1 MDEEAIIMFEHI
13 AERPA
18 IRRSWPALIL
28 TISIVG
34 HAAAGVVLLVVAM
47 WQIARLAPPER
58 QVRVVSRASP
68 IPVSIDE
75 PPPSRSVKPRAK
87 PTLSSRPVRELVQ
100 SSKTSISN
108 EEPEVDVEYGTVGG
122 PGHENGVPGG
132 RGTNPLAT
140 SIGDQG
146 AGVPMVPMEVQQP
159 PPAPAPRNIPEHLL
173 KGKRTAGN
181 EQIRPPES
189 VRLDMVRA
197 GTRRLTASIKMCL
210 DAQGR
215 VESLDIL
222 KSTGHDAYDREFLRE
237 MRGWR
242 YQPYRIGNNA
252 AAVCTPI
259 TFVYDMKD

>member
-28 TISIVG
+28 TTSIVG
-34 HAAAGVVLLVVAM
+34 HTAAGVALLVVAM

-58 QVRVVSRASP
+58 QVRVSVASP
-68 IPVSIDE
+68 APVSVDE
-75 PPPSRSVKPRAK
+75 PPPSVRAKPRAR
-87 PTLSSRPVRELVQ
+87 PTPSSRPGRELVQ
-100 SSKTSISN
+100 TNKSSEST
-108 EEPEVDVEYGTVGG
+108 EEPAVEITFGAPEG
-122 PGHENGVPGG
+122 PGNENGVPDG
-132 RGTNPLAT
+132 RGTNPVAG
-140 SIGDQG
+140 IGEG
-146 AGVPMVPMEVQQP
+146 GPGVIMPPIKVQQP
-159 PPAPAPRNIPEHLL
+159 PPAPEPRTIPEHML
-173 KGKRTAGN
+173 KGTRIAGN

-189 VRLDMVRA
+189 VRLDMVRT

-215 VESLDIL
+215 VESVDIL

-242 YQPYRIGNNA
+242 YQPYRIGGDA
-252 AAVCTPI
+252 APVCTPI